1 MLPVVLYRGNI
12 TPLIKPFLDLEAA
25 EVNIK
30 MLILPE
36 DAMKQS
42 LDLQRTTGSNFA
54 WLDRF
59 VL

>member
-1 MLPVVLYRGNI
+1 M
-12 TPLIKPFLDLEAA
+12 EAA

-36 DAMKQS
+36 DAMNQS

>member
-1 MLPVVLYRGNI
+1 M
-12 TPLIKPFLDLEAA
+12 EAA